1 MRGWTYLPII
11 AFVLLAALL
20 WIGLGLN
27 PRELPSALLNRP
39 APDFATPA
47 LFDDNPISKERLS
60 GRPWVLN
67 VWASWCAGCR
77 VEHAALMDFSSHTEV
92 PLVGLNYKDET
103 DAAKQWLAELGNP
116 YQLIAVDQSGDV
128 GIDYGVY
135 GVPETFLIDAE
146 GVIRWKHTGP
156 VNHAI
161 LNHELLPKL
170 NTLLNARTSGS

>member
-1 MRGWTYLPII
+1 MRGWTYVPII
-11 AFVLLAALL
+11 GFALLAALL

-39 APDFATPA
+39 APDFVVPA
-47 LFDDNPISKERLS
+47 LFDDEPVSKDRLN

-77 VEHAALMDFSSHTEV
+77 VEHAALMDFSANAEV
-92 PLVGLNYKDET
+92 LLVGLNYKDET
-103 DAAKQWLAELGNP
+103 DAAKQWLVELGNP
-116 YQLIAVDQSGDV
+116 YQLIAVDRNGDV

-146 GVIRWKHTGP
+146 GLIRWKHTGP
-156 VNHAI
+156 INQTI

-170 NTLLNARTSGS
+170 NTLLGARTTGS